1 MGLAPLGIPGAIEAG
16 TCNGIIAD
24 VTAAEAS
31 CCGRGWAILGNPC
44 CEAIV
49 RAVVNDRILA

>member
-1 MGLAPLGIPGAIEAG
+1 LGILGAIEAG

-49 RAVVNDRILA
+49 SAVVNDRILA